1 MNIKINKLKADK
13 ISDIIQITKDTLG
26 DYTAKQIADILE
38 NKKEVNLLDF
48 DNFVNSFLIQ
58 DRWERGKIIRQIH
71 SILF

>member
-48 DNFVNSFLIQ
+48 DNFVNSFLTQ